1 VENIMQRKQGER
13 WREIE
18 MIYWE
23 KEKYVLRQ
31 EKDADKI

>member
-23 KEKYVLRQ
+23 KEKICIKTR
-31 EKDADKI
+31 ERC